1 MTKTETMKLYA
12 GRIGLFLAGGL
23 LVFAVM
29 SFTVVNSANKQNE
42 QLTETLDTSRY
53 EAGRLL
59 ADAEAQFENKN
70 YIKAKES
77 LNALFANQPGSEEA
91 VKGEALMLT
100 IQKAEKASNA
110 NWEAAKPAIKQEWG
124 EDLAAEILAEAD
136 AERAKLEENM
146 DATINEEWEE
156 AEEKVRENW
165 EKER

>member
-1 MTKTETMKLYA
+1 MTKTEKMKLYA

-59 ADAEAQFENKN
+59 ADAEAQFENRN
-70 YIKAKES
+70 YVKAKES
-77 LNALFANQPGSEEA
+77 LTALFANQPGSEEA
-91 VKGEALMLT
+91 AEGKALMLT
-100 IQKAEKASNA
+100 IENAEKASNES
-110 NWEAAKPAIKQEWG
+110 WEAAMPAIKQEWG
-124 EDLAAEILAEAD
+124 EALAAEILAKAD

-146 DATINEEWEE
+146 DATINKEWDK
-156 AEEKVRENW
+156 AKEKVRENW
-165 EKER
+165 EMEG